1 MKLKNCA
8 WHGIKFERT
17 FVNIRAETVCHA
29 HFFDYETKCMSPP
42 PPLIKRDTSFPPWNP
57 QMFVQNW
64 YRVTHN
70 FEASRQKVSVTH
82 CFRLDIHNSSVELC
96 TMFLEIVRNMLPIPN
111 EELWISRRKQCVTL
125 NFWSWSSKIV
135 RDMVSNLNEHLW
147 ILGRE
152 WVTLIFDYEIQDF
165 EATQKSRFL
174 KIFVQKIWRQKYAWH
189 MFVQN
194 YAWQGFGR
202 RILKINTAVH
212 ESILFCCLRRVC
224 VV

>member
-1 MKLKNCA
+1 
-8 WHGIKFERT
+8 
-17 FVNIRAETVCHA
+17 
-29 HFFDYETKCMSPP
+29 MSPP

-57 QMFVQNW
+57 QMFVQSW

-70 FEASRQKVSVTH
+70 FEASWQKVSVTH
-82 CFRLDIHNSSVELC
+82 CFRPDIPNSSVELC
-96 TMFLEIVRNMLPIPN
+96 IMFLEIVGNMLPISN

-147 ILGRE
+147 ILGRKRC
-152 WVTLIFDYEIQDF
+152 VTLIFWLWNTGFWSYPKIKISQDF
-165 EATQKSRFL
+165 CS
-174 KIFVQKIWRQKYAWH
+174 KIWRQKYAWH

-202 RILKINTAVH
+202 RILKINTVVH
-212 ESILFCCLRRVC
+212 ESILFCCLWRVC